1 MKKLMA
7 LLLTAGILGNLSVGY
22 ALDTDNIEDPVDTG
36 SATRLEQVVTQV
48 PITITEG
55 KAIFDGDAFSID
67 QEANIDFPGSFT
79 INPMMGKLRG
89 TEVPFTNTGETEI
102 TLVGGICKATDSS
115 SPKVVNPRT
124 FSDWAELT
132 IDETTS
138 NIALGFM
145 VKDQYG
151 NELVSYWFDDEQDQT
166 MDEIYTVAP
175 GESITI
181 EVIGKHGMSWPN
193 NCKLYYDCPIGF
205 DVEPLD
211 TFKEVIEFI
220 EVPVEQPV
228 VEEPEAVEEPTV
240 QEPVVEEPVPVVEE
254 TVVEETIQEPVIE
267 EPTVQEPVVDQEPS
281 FTELSN
287 QE

>member
-7 LLLTAGILGNLSVGY
+7 LLLTAGILGNLSAGY
-22 ALDTDNIEDPVDTG
+22 ALDTDTIKDPVDTG

-48 PITITEG
+48 PITIT
-55 KAIFDGDAFSID
+55 DGEVRFNGESFTIN
-67 QEANIDFPGSFT
+67 QEATIDFPGNFT

-115 SPKVVNPRT
+115 SPKVVSQGT

-145 VKDQYG
+145 VRDQYG

-175 GESITI
+175 GESVTI
-181 EVIGKHGMSWPN
+181 EVIGKHGMSWPS

-205 DVEPLD
+205 NVEPLD
-211 TFKEVIEFI
+211 TVKEVIEFI
-220 EVPVEQPV
+220 EVPID
-228 VEEPEAVEEPTV
+228 EPEA
-240 QEPVVEEPVPVVEE
+240 QEPEAP
-254 TVVEETIQEPVIE
+254 QEPEAQEAIE
-267 EPTVQEPVVDQEPS
+267 DQEPS
-281 FTELSN
+281 FTELTI